1 LANPGKLA
9 NVFWLDDDLES
20 RMYLDAIV
28 TVVDAKNVERHL
40 NVKGSHT
47 GDSTIKT
54 NEATV
59 QVAYADTILLNKTD
73 LVEKNDTKRVGDRL
87 RAINK
92 DAKIMLTQKSR
103 VDLDEILDLRAFDRK
118 RIASQI
124 KMYEVDEREEEKSSH
139 DDDDHH
145 HHHQNHVELNNVT
158 TVCIRDD
165 KNALDLRKF
174 QMWMANILW
183 ENDDEDDEEKS
194 SSPKMDIFRAKGI
207 LNIHG
212 AEEMYIF
219 QAVHEN
225 FECDPVEK
233 WKKGETRETKIIFIG
248 KGLSEKRL
256 QHEFQSALF
265 SAFLKYIDKYYAFI
279 QTSLEVVTIFF
290 SLLFLLYNKYAY
302 NKYELANFPHM
313 VSGFL
318 SQQGQKLEKERER
331 EREREYDDKGE
342 HNHKVLS
349 DRSVLECG
357 EDGSVVD
364 SDDPDDLRFEQLVR
378 FRDRS
383 VQIRVQH
390 RVVSVLS
397 VDRCA
402 DGERYEG

>member
-1 LANPGKLA
+1 MGDKQVPVTILTGFLGAGKTTLLRHILTEKHGKRIAVIENEFGEDIGVESLIAKTAEGDFFDEFLELGNGCICCSVRDELVSTLERLLERRDKFDYIVVECTGLANPGKLA

-139 DDDDHH
+139 DDDDDDHHHHHH

-265 SAFLKYIDKYYAFI
+265 SASSSPPSND
-279 QTSLEVVTIFF
+279 TTVT
-290 SLLFLLYNKYAY
+290 
-302 NKYELANFPHM
+302 
-313 VSGFL
+313 
-318 SQQGQKLEKERER
+318 
-331 EREREYDDKGE
+331 
-342 HNHKVLS
+342 
-349 DRSVLECG
+349 
-357 EDGSVVD
+357 
-364 SDDPDDLRFEQLVR
+364 
-378 FRDRS
+378 
-383 VQIRVQH
+383 
-390 RVVSVLS
+390 
-397 VDRCA
+397 
-402 DGERYEG
+402 